1 MLVIELNLLTGRF
14 HATPWGRN
22 VNEGE
27 PEWPPSPYRLIR
39 GLYDVWKR
47 KLGDWPGSRVEP
59 IFAALASEPPVFHL
73 PAASASH
80 TRSYL
85 SQNDKNAEKKQLIFD
100 AFVAVQ
106 RGSSLLMMW
115 PNTDLNADLRDDLD
129 RMLGLVNYIGRSES
143 WVAARIR
150 SDINGIKWNC
160 APNNG
165 SNSRKDLEIV
175 RVACPM
181 PEPVYAANPYTRPPR
196 TKRGKPEKLNWLD
209 ALAFTTDEMQKA
221 HLSVPPAFQNV
232 NYLRPRGCFSVRH
245 APRTSGSSSTFSGV
259 IYALESRVTPS
270 VTSTIEVAERV
281 RRKLMGIHKRVVNDS
296 AKVSPKFSGKGEDG
310 KPLQGHQHAYVL
322 PLDRDQD
329 GWLDHLIIVC
339 KAPFNHDEMIALDR
353 LDRVWQPDGKPDIY
367 FIPLKWGQ
375 IEDLLEEGGSRIRF
389 TSATPFVPPR
399 YYRKGRGPFQEWLA
413 GEVRREAVNHGLP
426 EPVEV
431 RLLDKLSIRG
441 GRHIRWLEFRRNRKG
456 DQPGM
461 GYGFELVFAEP
472 VNAPIALGYGG
483 HLGLGQFV
491 PTRTDHS

>member
-27 PEWPPSPYRLIR
+27 PEWPPSPYRFIR

-47 KLGDWPGSRVEP
+47 KLSDWPGSRVEP

-85 SQNDKNAEKKQLIFD
+85 SQNEENTEKKQLIFD
-100 AFVAVQ
+100 TFVAVE

-115 PNTDLNADLRDDLD
+115 PNTDLSADLRGDLD
-129 RMLGLVNYIGRSES
+129 RMLGLMNYIGRSES
-143 WVAARIR
+143 WVAARIC
-150 SDINGIKWNC
+150 SSINGIKWNC

-165 SNSRKDLEIV
+165 PNDRKDLEIV
-175 RVACPM
+175 RVACPL

-196 TKRGKPEKLNWLD
+196 TKRGKPEALSWLD
-209 ALAFTTDEMQKA
+209 ALAFTTDELQRA
-221 HLSVPPAFQNV
+221 RLSVPPAFQYV
-232 NYLRPRGCFSVRH
+232 DYLRPTECFSVKH
-245 APRTSGSSSTFSGV
+245 APRTSESGPAFSGV

-270 VTSTIEVAERV
+270 VTSTLEVAERV
-281 RRKLMGIHKRVVNDS
+281 RRKLMGINKGVVKDPT
-296 AKVSPKFSGKGEDG
+296 KVSSRFSGKGEDG
-310 KPLQGHQHAYVL
+310 KPLEGHQHIYVL
-322 PLDRDQD
+322 PLDRDRD
-329 GWLDHLIIVC
+329 GWLDHLVIMC
-339 KAPFNHDEMIALDR
+339 KAPFNHDEIIALDR
-353 LDRVWQPDGKPDIY
+353 LNQVWQPDGKPDIY
-367 FIPLKWGQ
+367 FIPLKWGE
-375 IEDLLEEGGSRIRF
+375 IKDLLEDGGPRTRF

-399 YYRKGRGPFQEWLA
+399 HYRKGRGPFQEWLA
-413 GEVRREAVNHGLP
+413 EEVRREAVNHGLP
-426 EPVEV
+426 EPTEV

-472 VNAPIALGYGG
+472 VSAPIALGYGA

-491 PTRTDHS
+491 PARTDR

>member
-47 KLGDWPGSRVEP
+47 KLSDWPGSRVEP
-59 IFAALASEPPVFHL
+59 IFAALASEPPVFYL
-73 PAASASH
+73 PEASASH

-85 SQNDKNAEKKQLIFD
+85 SQNERIVEKKQLIFD
-100 AFVAVQ
+100 AFVVVE
-106 RGSSLLMMW
+106 RDSSLLMMW
-115 PNTDLNADLRDDLD
+115 PNTDLGADLRDDLD
-129 RMLGLVNYIGRSES
+129 RMLGLMNYIGRSES

-165 SNSRKDLEIV
+165 SNGRKDLEIV

>member
-27 PEWPPSPYRLIR
+27 PEWPPSPYRFIR

-47 KLGDWPGSRVEP
+47 KLSDWPGSRVEP

-85 SQNDKNAEKKQLIFD
+85 SQNEENVEKKQLIFD
-100 AFVAVQ
+100 AFVAVE

-115 PNTDLNADLRDDLD
+115 PNTDLSADLRDDLD
-129 RMLGLVNYIGRSES
+129 RMLGLMNYLGRSES
-143 WVAARIR
+143 WVAARLC
-150 SDINGIKWNC
+150 SEVNGIKWNC

-165 SNSRKDLEIV
+165 SNSRNDLEIV
-175 RVACPM
+175 RVACPL
-181 PEPVYAANPYTRPPR
+181 PEPVYAANPYIRPPR
-196 TKRGKPEKLNWLD
+196 TKREKPEALSWLD
-209 ALAFTTDEMQKA
+209 ALAFTTDEMQRA
-221 HLSVPPAFQNV
+221 RLSVPPAFQYV
-232 NYLRPRGCFSVRH
+232 DYVRPTGCFSVKH
-245 APRTSGSSSTFSGV
+245 APQTSESGSAFSGV

-270 VTSTIEVAERV
+270 VTSTVEVAERV
-281 RRKLMGIHKRVVNDS
+281 RRKLMGIHKRVVNDP

-310 KPLQGHQHAYVL
+310 KPLEGHQHFYVL
-322 PLDRDQD
+322 PLDRDRD
-329 GWLDHLIIVC
+329 GWLDHLVIMC
-339 KAPFNHDEMIALDR
+339 KAPFNHEEIIALDR
-353 LDRVWQPDGKPDIY
+353 LDHIWQPDGKPDIY

-375 IEDLLEEGGSRIRF
+375 IENLLEDGGPRTQF

-399 YYRKGRGPFQEWLA
+399 HYRKGRGPFQEWLA

-426 EPVEV
+426 EPIEV

-472 VNAPIALGYGG
+472 VNAPIALGYGA

-491 PTRTDHS
+491 PAWTDH

>member
-1 MLVIELNLLTGRF
+1 MLAIELSLLTGRF

-47 KLGDWPGSRVEP
+47 KLSDWPGSRIEP

-85 SQNDKNAEKKQLIFD
+85 SQNNKDAGKKQLIFD
-100 AFVAVQ
+100 AFVAVEKD
-106 RGSSLLMMW
+106 SSLFMMW
-115 PNTDLNADLRDDLD
+115 PNIDLSADQRDDLD
-129 RMLGLVNYIGRSES
+129 RMLGLMNYLGRSES
-143 WVAARIR
+143 WVAARLR
-150 SDINGIKWNC
+150 SDINGVKWNC

-165 SNSRKDLEIV
+165 SNGREELEIV

-181 PEPVYAANPYTRPPR
+181 PEPAYTANPYTRPPR
-196 TKRGKPEKLNWLD
+196 TKREKPETLSWLD

-221 HLSVPPAFQNV
+221 CLSVPPAFQYAD
-232 NYLRPRGCFSVRH
+232 YLRPTRCFSVKR
-245 APRTSGSSSTFSGV
+245 APQSSERGLAFNGV

-270 VTSTIEVAERV
+270 VISTVEVAERA
-281 RRKLMGIHKRVVNDS
+281 RRKLMGIHKRVVNDP
-296 AKVSPKFSGKGEDG
+296 AKVSPRFSGKGEDG

-329 GWLDHLIIVC
+329 GWLDHLLIMC
-339 KAPFNHDEMIALDR
+339 KVPFNHDEMIALDR

-375 IEDLLEEGGSRIRF
+375 IEDLLEGGGSRTRF
-389 TSATPFVPPR
+389 SSATPFVPPR
-399 YYRKGRGPFQEWLA
+399 HYRKGRGPFQEWLA
-413 GEVRREAVNHGLP
+413 DEVRREAVNHGLP
-426 EPVEV
+426 DPVEV

-441 GRHIRWLEFRRNRKG
+441 GRHVRWLEFRRNRKG

-461 GYGFELVFAEP
+461 GYGFELVFTEP
-472 VNAPIALGYGG
+472 VNAPIALGYGA

-491 PTRTDHS
+491 PARTDH

>member
-47 KLGDWPGSRVEP
+47 KLSDWPESRVEP

-100 AFVAVQ
+100 AFVVVE

-115 PNTDLNADLRDDLD
+115 PNTDLGADLRDDLD
-129 RMLGLVNYIGRSES
+129 RMLGLMNYIGRSES

-160 APNNG
+160 APNND
-165 SNSRKDLEIV
+165 SNGRKDLEIV

-431 RLLDKLSIRG
+431 RLLDKLLIRG